1 MAPSKPSN
9 LHPVVWTSQFM
20 PSPYLSYP
28 RSLRTIRR
36 SRKCLLTL
44 CPSPQTLHR
53 FKCASSPPTRR
64 SAKEKRQRLLSSL
77 YPQITHGLWATLSDS
92 SPELA
97 ACRFFTLLPRPP
109 TVRSALDLAIIKP
122 SANRSTTHALYAPK
136 ITHTRPTDTSVRT
149 KNAPEVA
156 TLRPLLVAAT
166 LPHYSA

>member
-1 MAPSKPSN
+1 MAPSRPFN
-9 LHPVVWTSQFM
+9 LLPVEWTSQSM

-28 RSLRTIRR
+28 KSSKTIRR
-36 SRKCLLTL
+36 LHRCLPTP

-77 YPQITHGLWATLSDS
+77 YPQITHGLWAALSDS

-109 TVRSALDLAIIKP
+109 TARSALDLAIIKP

-136 ITHTRPTDTSVRT
+136 IIHTRPTDAPVRA

-156 TLRPLLVAAT
+156 TLRPSLVAAT